1 MASGEWRMMSAE
13 RCIVNYLRVKMPFVI
28 NQKISTYMLSF
39 AIRHSPFATSHSP
52 LAIRHSPLVTSHSP
66 LAIYLARFLN
76 A

>member
-39 AIRHSPFATSHSP
+39 AIRHSPLAT
-52 LAIRHSPLVTSHSP
+52 RH
-66 LAIYLARFLN
+66 
-76 A
+76 